1 VNNSD
6 KGNNQCIHC
15 VYFATRSDCISPAL
29 HRSRVIRLSSEALDN
44 ANIVLD
50 EFREIF
56 YTDKNFFSK

>member
-1 VNNSD
+1 
-6 KGNNQCIHC
+6 
-15 VYFATRSDCISPAL
+15 L